1 MALVEL
7 HPVSGG
13 TAALELNRPGS
24 LNALNW
30 QAMEQFAAH
39 VEALHQQPDL
49 RALVVYGAGRAF
61 CSGGD
66 LFELHG
72 YPERADGL
80 RLATVMGDALDRL
93 ESLPCPTIAAIEGPA
108 IGGGA
113 EIALSC
119 DLRVLAED
127 ASLGMMHVRLAISS
141 AWGGGQRLLRL
152 VGYARALEWMAMGR
166 VLSAEEAKHYHLT
179 NTVVPSGQ
187 AVGRARQMAETIG
200 RRDPQA
206 VSAIK
211 RMLQAGGSLPY
222 RQALAAERAEFP
234 ALWAAAAHLQA
245 SEQFVARRNHRVR
258 EA

>member
-72 YPERADGL
+72 YPERADVWK
-80 RLATVMGDALDRL
+80 ACHA
-93 ESLPCPTIAAIEGPA
+93 
-108 IGGGA
+108 
-113 EIALSC
+113 
-119 DLRVLAED
+119 
-127 ASLGMMHVRLAISS
+127 
-141 AWGGGQRLLRL
+141 QRSPR
-152 VGYARALEWMAMGR
+152 
-166 VLSAEEAKHYHLT
+166 S
-179 NTVVPSGQ
+179 
-187 AVGRARQMAETIG
+187 RARQSG
-200 RRDPQA
+200 
-206 VSAIK
+206 
-211 RMLQAGGSLPY
+211 
-222 RQALAAERAEFP
+222 AAP
-234 ALWAAAAHLQA
+234 K
-245 SEQFVARRNHRVR
+245 SP
-258 EA
+258 